1 MTQKSTT
8 QFLLDEN
15 QFPLI
20 FVPETA
26 QKQKKFAV
34 SQVSSADSI
43 LRIFDHSESF
53 LRVTKRI
60 KWYWFFQKSFR
71 YFYIGSSIE
80 WAIEPMSSSKFKV
93 QRVKCFICF
102 KYFNIM
108 YSACVI
114 YTYRKN
120 FLGVSINCQRNAGR
134 LNKIFL
140 EKCIFG
146 IV

>member
-1 MTQKSTT
+1 MKIN
-8 QFLLDEN
+8 FLSFLC
-15 QFPLI
+15 L
-20 FVPETA
+20 
-26 QKQKKFAV
+26 KQHRNKKHLFAV

-43 LRIFDHSESF
+43 LRIFDHSESL
-53 LRVTKRI
+53 LRVTKRVRC
-60 KWYWFFQKSFR
+60 YWFFQKSSR
-71 YFYIGSSIE
+71 YFYIGSFIE

-102 KYFNIM
+102 KHFNIM

-114 YTYRKN
+114 YTHRKN
-120 FLGVSINCQRNAGR
+120 FLGVSITCQRNAGC

-146 IV
+146 IE